1 MVESPGIKLAIG
13 GKGGVGKTTL
23 AACLAHLY
31 VRRGYQVVA
40 IDADP
45 DANLAARLGHP
56 DPERVVAVSSLKSL
70 IRERTGGGKE
80 GYGALLKLNPDVS
93 DVVDRYGIDI
103 GGVRFLSLGTFT
115 KGGTGC
121 ACPESAFLRSLM
133 THVVLH
139 RDQVVILDME
149 AGIEHLGR
157 STVAGVDGLIV
168 VVEPSLASVQ
178 TARQTQ
184 RLAQDIGLR
193 RVGVVVNKVRDDA
206 QRRQV
211 EHLLGDVPLLGW
223 LSYDADVQ
231 ETDLSGQ
238 VVFDA
243 VPNLVADVDRVAER
257 VGQWI
262 GKPGR
267 QTDAVGNG

>member
-1 MVESPGIKLAIG
+1 MIENRPREILKGLRIAMELTGTKKGIIGIKRKYAKAVGSLKTAINELSE
-13 GKGGVGKTTL
+13 KEIE
-23 AACLAHLY
+23 LY
-31 VRRGYQVVA
+31 PLDNFYPAGDEQVLVYE
-40 IDADP
+40 I
-45 DANLAARLGHP
+45 LG
-56 DPERVVAVSSLKSL
+56 RVVP
-70 IRERTGGGKE
+70 EGGI
-80 GYGALLKLNPDVS
+80 P
-93 DVVDRYGIDI
+93 
-103 GGVRFLSLGTFT
+103 
-115 KGGTGC
+115 
-121 ACPESAFLRSLM
+121 
-133 THVVLH
+133 
-139 RDQVVILDME
+139 LD
-149 AGIEHLGR
+149 
-157 STVAGVDGLIV
+157 
-168 VVEPSLASVQ
+168 
-178 TARQTQ
+178 
-184 RLAQDIGLR
+184 
-193 RVGVVVNKVRDDA
+193 VGVVVNKVRDDA